1 MKAYLEER
9 GLLSQLRRSMREEL
23 VKEYLLSKAVIEE
36 GKTQ

>member
-9 GLLSQLRRSMREEL
+9 GLLTQLRRSMREEL

-36 GKTQ
+36 EKK